1 MRIIAGFLGGRHLPA
16 RVTAGTRPTSDRVRE
31 ALGSVLTARGV
42 FDGAQVLDLFAGTG
56 ALGLEAISRGAQE
69 VLAIES
75 AAPALRGLEQNVRE
89 LGVGSQLRHR
99 KLDLLQ
105 RPERV
110 LEALLGKERT
120 PFSLIFADPPYREL
134 PRFVPLLAALAEHA
148 MVREDALFVIEH
160 ARDNA
165 SQLQEIVGLCA
176 VGHYL
181 YGDTA
186 ITLLA
191 RAGQIGEGEAKH
203 MASKSAVRS
212 RPSAAIYA
220 GSFDPITNGHVA
232 VIRSGLVAFDRI
244 IVAVLTNTAK
254 KPLFSVEDRTEFI
267 RDAISGMDVDDTE
280 PKYIDRVEVDRF
292 DDGLLVDYARKK
304 DVHVLLRGL
313 RAVGDFEHEL
323 QMANMN
329 RHLAP
334 GIETVFIMTDAFF
347 YVSST
352 LIKEAAKLG
361 GNLHGMV
368 PELVENKLREKFGR

>member
-1 MRIIAGFLGGRHLPA
+1 MRIISGFLGGRRLHA
-16 RVTAGTRPTSDRVRE
+16 KVSAGTRPTSDRVRE
-31 ALGSVLTARGV
+31 ALGSVLATRGA
-42 FDGAQVLDLFAGTG
+42 FEDAQVLDLFAGTG
-56 ALGLEAISRGAQE
+56 ALGLEAISRGARA
-69 VLAIES
+69 VLAVDS
-75 AAPALRGLEQNVRE
+75 GNAALRCLDQNVRE
-89 LGVGSQLRHR
+89 LGLEAQVRRR

-110 LEALLGKERT
+110 LDVLLGGETT

-134 PRFVPLLAALAEHA
+134 PRFLPLLSALSRHSAIAA
-148 MVREDALFVIEH
+148 DALFVIEH
-160 ARDNA
+160 ARGSHLDEV
-165 SQLQEIVGLCA
+165 SGLRV

-181 YGDTA
+181 YGDSA
-186 ITLLA
+186 LTLLA
-191 RAGQIGEGEAKH
+191 RAPQIGEGS
-203 MASKSAVRS
+203 ASDMSREPAVES

-220 GSFDPITNGHVA
+220 GSFDPITNGHVS

-254 KPLFSVEDRTEFI
+254 KPLFSVEERMDFI
-267 RDAISGMDVDDTE
+267 RDAAGSDGNAH
-280 PKYIDRVEVDRF
+280 RVEVDRF
-292 DDGLLVDYARKK
+292 DDGLLVDYAKKK
-304 DVHVLLRGL
+304 DVRVLLRGL

-329 RHLAP
+329 RHLMP
-334 GIETVFIMTDAFF
+334 GVETVFIMANDFF

-368 PELVENKLREKFGR
+368 PELVEKKLRDKFGR